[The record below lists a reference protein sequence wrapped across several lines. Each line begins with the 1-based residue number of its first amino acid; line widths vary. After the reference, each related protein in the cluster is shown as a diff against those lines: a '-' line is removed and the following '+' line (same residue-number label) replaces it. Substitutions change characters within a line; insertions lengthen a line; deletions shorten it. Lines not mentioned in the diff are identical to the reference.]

1 MLECSLVTKFGST
14 LERGEDGVTCWELG
28 NSMLRDIKG
37 STLKEVELVSTFWE
51 GGLRLLEAGDI
62 MGIWAIGKKIT
73 LRRSDRVG

>member
-14 LERGEDGVTCWELG
+14 LERGEDGVTPWELG

-51 GGLRLLEAGDI
+51 GGLRSLEAGVFQQYQHN
-62 MGIWAIGKKIT
+62 MIGLKIFKF
-73 LRRSDRVG
+73 LK

>member
-1 MLECSLVTKFGST
+1 MASDF
-14 LERGEDGVTCWELG
+14 CWELG

-62 MGIWAIGKKIT
+62 MGSRRIT
-73 LRRSDRVG
+73 RRGYGMVK